1 MSRFFRQGLLLA
13 LVLLVLPGVTGCK
26 KLLNLK
32 KKPIDAGVALVDDP
46 PTTVD
51 PADKEDEALGN
62 KVGEYIRNCMNAMS
76 SRVYQSRRRYLSWV
90 PKNGPTGRET
100 RVYGLYQLTGASKCQ
115 TSATKAKG
123 MLPSEPG
130 IEAAGQ
136 RYAKAVVVLEPL
148 VQEAFTY
155 YDQKNYRDDKFAKGK
170 VLHAQ
175 LMAAFEEFTKADHD
189 IHQAV
194 GAVTKPLS
202 ERQLARIERE
212 EGKKF
217 RYHRR
222 HVLNMARDLVEI
234 GDPSGE
240 DNEVSFAVYDATFQ
254 EAEKALTGLKDY
266 GVLRRSDLM
275 DSKKAKIG
283 AASSY
288 DAFMRSGD
296 EFVRHSRDYGRCL
309 RDAPAFAKTKDGK
322 VDLDKLPRCK
332 DSGRRDFGDK
342 YDAFIVTSNANSFPF

>member
-1 MSRFFRQGLLLA
+1 MNRFLRQGLLLT
-13 LVLLVLPGVTGCK
+13 LLLLLPGVTGCK
-26 KLLNLK
+26 KLFK
-32 KKPIDAGVALVDDP
+32 KKTPIDAGVAIVDDTT
-46 PTTVD
+46 TTVD
-51 PADKEDEALGN
+51 PQDKEDEALGN

-100 RVYGLYQLTGASKCQ
+100 RIYGLYQITGASKCDAA
-115 TSATKAKG
+115 ATKAKG

-136 RYAKAVVVLEPL
+136 RYAKAVLILEPIIKD
-148 VQEAFTY
+148 AYTY

-175 LMAAFEEFTKADHD
+175 LMAAFEEFVKADHD

-202 ERQLARIERE
+202 QRQLARIERE

-217 RYHRR
+217 RFHRR
-222 HVLNMARDLVEI
+222 NVLNIARDLVEI

-240 DNEVSFAVYDATFQ
+240 DDEVSFAIYDATFQ
-254 EAEKALTGLKDY
+254 DLDKALTGLKDY

-275 DSKKAKIG
+275 NSKKAKIG
-283 AASSY
+283 ATAAY
-288 DAFMRSGD
+288 DN
-296 EFVRHSRDYGRCL
+296 FVRACEEYVRRARDYGRCL